1 MSASPWEEKAAA
13 YALDALDATERREFE
28 ALLANSSDARRDV
41 AELREVVSLLA
52 YAAPPSA
59 PPASLRAR
67 VLADAQRVRPIGAAR
82 SVREERAGEAPRSR
96 SALALVPYLALAASL
111 AGLVVLGSRYVS
123 ERDARSTLAAATD
136 SLRQVLA
143 SRDVII
149 NALLAPEVESV
160 KLTATDRPPSAR
172 MYWNRTTGQV
182 ILAAF
187 QLPPARE
194 GRTYQLWGIAKGG
207 APVSLGTFN
216 TLATGEGRHV
226 ATTPAGLTIDVGAVT
241 EEPAGGSPQPTSA
254 PFLVGQVN

>member
-1 MSASPWEEKAAA
+1 MTTAWQETAAA
-13 YALDALDATERREFE
+13 YALDALDAPERAEFE
-28 ALLANSSDARRDV
+28 SLLAHSNEAQQDV

-52 YAAPPSA
+52 YAAPPMA

-67 VLADAQRVRPIGAAR
+67 ILSDAERVRPIDSTRRAPNA
-82 SVREERAGEAPRSR
+82 SVVRR
-96 SALALVPYLALAASL
+96 SAVYMLLAASIV
-111 AGLVVLGSRYVS
+111 GIVVVGSRYTR
-123 ERDARSTLAAATD
+123 ERDARLSLASTAD

-143 SRDVII
+143 SRDVVI
-149 NALLAPEVESV
+149 NALLAPEVATV
-160 KLTATDRPPSAR
+160 KLSSTDRPPSAR

-216 TLATGEGRHV
+216 TLPTGEGRHV
-226 ATTPAGLTIDVGAVT
+226 VVAPSGLTISVGAVT
-241 EEPAGGSPQPTSA
+241 EEPAGGSPQPTTT

>member
-1 MSASPWEEKAAA
+1 MTAPDWEEKAAA
-13 YALDALDATERREFE
+13 YVLDALDATERVEFE
-28 ALLANSSDARRDV
+28 ALLARSSDARRDV

-67 VLADAQRVRPIGAAR
+67 VLADAERVRPIIAGR
-82 SVREERAGEAPRSR
+82 SVPDERPRAR
-96 SALALVPYLALAASL
+96 GARAVVPYLALAASL

-136 SLRQVLA
+136 SLRQALA

-160 KLTATDRPPSAR
+160 KLTSSERPPSAR

-187 QLPPARE
+187 QLPPTRE

-226 ATTPAGLTIDVGAVT
+226 ATTPSGLTIDVGAVT

>member
-1 MSASPWEEKAAA
+1 MNASPWEERAAA
-13 YALDALDATERREFE
+13 YALDALDATERMEFE

-67 VLADAQRVRPIGAAR
+67 VLADAERVRPIIAGR
-82 SVREERAGEAPRSR
+82 SVSEERPRASG
-96 SALALVPYLALAASL
+96 ALAVLPYLALAASL

-136 SLRQVLA
+136 SLRQALA

-160 KLTATDRPPSAR
+160 KLTSTERPPSAR

-182 ILAAF
+182 VLAAF

-226 ATTPAGLTIDVGAVT
+226 ATTPAGLTIAVGAVT
-241 EEPAGGSPQPTSA
+241 EEPAGGSPQPTTA

>member
-1 MSASPWEEKAAA
+1 MTAPDWEEKAAA
-13 YALDALDATERREFE
+13 YVLDALDATERGEFE
-28 ALLANSSDARRDV
+28 ALLARSSDARRDV

-67 VLADAQRVRPIGAAR
+67 VLADAERVRPIIAGR
-82 SVREERAGEAPRSR
+82 SVPDERPRA
-96 SALALVPYLALAASL
+96 SAAWAVVPYLALAASL
-111 AGLVVLGSRYVS
+111 AGLVVLGARYVS
-123 ERDARSTLAAATD
+123 ERNARSTLAVATD
-136 SLRQVLA
+136 SLRQALA

-160 KLTATDRPPSAR
+160 KLTSSERPPSAR

-226 ATTPAGLTIDVGAVT
+226 ATAPSGLTIDVGAVT

>member
-1 MSASPWEEKAAA
+1 VSGPTWEETAAA
-13 YALDALDATERREFE
+13 YALDALDAAERAQFE
-28 ALLANSSDARRDV
+28 ALLTRSSDAQRSV

-52 YAAPPSA
+52 HAAPLAAPPA
-59 PPASLRAR
+59 TLRTR
-67 VLADAQRVRPIGAAR
+67 VLADAQRVRPVGAAR
-82 SVREERAGEAPRSR
+82 STSEERVRTPRSTGAR
-96 SALALVPYLALAASL
+96 MIFPYLALAASL
-111 AGLVVLGSRYVS
+111 AGIVVLGSRYMS
-123 ERDARSTLAAATD
+123 ERDARSTLTAATD
-136 SLRQVLA
+136 SLRQALA

-149 NALLAPEVESV
+149 NALLSPEVESV
-160 KLTATDRPPSAR
+160 KLTSTDRPPSAR

-216 TLATGEGRHV
+216 TLPTGEGRHV
-226 ATTPAGLTIDVGAVT
+226 ATTPAGLTIAVGAVT